1 MIVLEYIYLTLCLLG
16 SFGILVNLLKRFEPP
31 WAMKVPLATSERREF
46 FMEQFPSLRRFYQSK
61 RGTEHD
67 YRFPVEYSSQY
78 EVADF
83 AFNLSIWQKQNAIV
97 EENKRFYL
105 IILHDG
111 TVLFQAKR
119 RFVWR

>member
-31 WAMKVPLATSERREF
+31 WAMKVPLETFERREF
-46 FMEQFPSLRRFYQSK
+46 FMKQFPSLRQFYHSR

-67 YRFPVEYSSQY
+67 YHFPVDYSSQY

-83 AFNLSIWQKQNAIV
+83 ASNLSIWQKQHAIV

-105 IILHDG
+105 FILHDG